1 LNNVPTDELFSAF
14 HKSGINLALAS
25 SPPLSFPAAGAPTST
40 PDSVNQLM
48 TFVAPFLGAFAGQAA
63 VQQRSHIPAQHTI
76 APSPTKFAAPFGD
89 VEDEVQYPE
98 IREFFERLEN
108 KYPIRPFTLYEPRF
122 TSQDFYH
129 INEILALTSEQLTSS
144 NFALSLGN
152 ATFLLKEV
160 RAEVN
165 RIRQQGRNAQA

>member
-1 LNNVPTDELFSAF
+1 LNNVPKDELFSSF
-14 HKSGINLALAS
+14 HKSGVNSALAS

-63 VQQRSHIPAQHTI
+63 VQQRPHIPAQHTV
-76 APSPTKFAAPFGD
+76 ASPTKFAAQFGD

-108 KYPIRPFTLYEPRF
+108 KYPMWPFTLYEPRF

-129 INEILALTSEQLTSS
+129 INEILSLTSEQLTSS
-144 NFALSLGN
+144 KFALSLGN

-165 RIRQQGRNAQA
+165 RIRQQGGNARA